1 MREKASILIQIQIGT
16 RIGSKFRQIS
26 ESGSKSNISGSTT
39 LFSMVYTLFYEHSLS
54 YFTYQAF
61 HKLPKSINQK
71 HFEQNKQ
78 IFTVNFTL
86 KKLNNITKREMVI
99 LRIFLTKTIMN
110 IPGVSPQRSFCWQYA
125 PPIEKMH
132 LLNRVE
138 ATSKQCCGAGAT
150 RSRDFLAAAGHLK
163 KILFSLY

>member
-78 IFTVNFTL
+78 NKKGNGYFTNFPD
-86 KKLNNITKREMVI
+86 KNNYEHSWSLSSEII
-99 LRIFLTKTIMN
+99 LLAI
-110 IPGVSPQRSFCWQYA
+110 RSAYRKNALIKSC
-125 PPIEKMH
+125 
-132 LLNRVE
+132 
-138 ATSKQCCGAGAT
+138 
-150 RSRDFLAAAGHLK
+150 
-163 KILFSLY
+163 